1 MGRERIVLLGW
12 VAVWLII
19 MNSNEKRPLHPQE
32 LFRKLMAGD
41 FREAE
46 CIDESTR
53 LRQQREILVQ
63 LIVEY
68 EE

>member
-1 MGRERIVLLGW
+1 M
-12 VAVWLII
+12 AVWLII

-68 EE
+68 